1 MGVVGKTFEFP
12 SYAMGSMFAV
22 NHTSLTPPPYAD
34 KMVKIGQKVPD
45 FECLDHEGQMFKVC

>member
-1 MGVVGKTFEFP
+1 
-12 SYAMGSMFAV
+12 MGSMFAV